1 MYTTPSDNDEQAEN
15 PPQKSRRASVPPRQS
30 QSQPRYRYQPI
41 DHLEHPEIPKILR
54 ASRHLKQTPRHV
66 ATELDEDESTGKD
79 TQKGYTETEPSI
91 GTRGTTR
98 YRVPAQ
104 ISNKSQVPQK
114 KRAGAHTSPPTTPP
128 PSAHPI
134 QRTRPKRSAQQQL
147 IHITRSRPGI
157 LLIIGLVLL
166 LLFSV
171 IAVNISRSQSN
182 ETVNSIAT
190 VTSQYNGTPQTGI
203 QSANP
208 HELVITPEDTDH
220 PPPPVY
226 ATSAYLLDADT
237 GATLYA
243 RNPFMHLPMMSTT
256 KLMTALLAVEQ
267 GNLDQPITITGAI
280 AHDISQLSADSTVFG
295 LKPGETYTLRDMLY
309 GLLLLSGNDAAIA
322 IADTLAGNLP
332 HFVAE
337 MNQRAHQ
344 LGLNDTHYMNP
355 HGLLATGNYS
365 SARDLAILGLYT
377 LNNPIIHKI
386 SGTETYDIPKTS
398 THPDHPLLNGNQ
410 FLFWYP
416 GVDGGKPGYDGG
428 SNFVQVISVTRNHHH
443 LIGVTMHT
451 NNWWTDMRDLMNW
464 GFDNFTWISPHD
476 VESAQNPIPYD
487 YLWNYFVSDKKEN
500 TIPTAGGRYYIL
512 TGYTVSDPIL
522 SYFDKAGGIKQ
533 FGYPISLQIASG
545 GTAISQHF
553 EKSTIQCDL
562 ATKQCTIV

>member
-1 MYTTPSDNDEQAEN
+1 MYTTPSDNDEQPEY
-15 PPQKSRRASVPPRQS
+15 PPQKSRRTSVPPKQS

-54 ASRHLKQTPRHV
+54 ASRHLKQTTRHV
-66 ATELDEDESTGKD
+66 ATELDENESIGKD
-79 TQKGYTETEPSI
+79 TQTEYTEPSI
-91 GTRGTTR
+91 GTSGTTR
-98 YRVPAQ
+98 YRAPQ
-104 ISNKSQVPQK
+104 QTSNKFLAPQK
-114 KRAGAHTSPPTTPP
+114 KRSPVHTSPPTTPP
-128 PSAHPI
+128 PPAHRI
-134 QRTRPKRSAQQQL
+134 RRTRPKRSTQQQL
-147 IHITRSRPGI
+147 IHLTRSRPGI

-171 IAVNISRSQSN
+171 IAINISRSQSN
-182 ETVNSIAT
+182 EANSIAT
-190 VTSQYNGTPQTGI
+190 ATSQYNVTPQTGI
-203 QSANP
+203 QSGNP
-208 HELVITPEDTDH
+208 HELVITPADTDH

-243 RNPFMHLPMMSTT
+243 RNPFIHLPMMSTT

-267 GNLDQPITITGAI
+267 GKLDQPITITSAI
-280 AHDISQLSADSTVFG
+280 ARDISKLSADSTLFG
-295 LKPGETYTLRDMLY
+295 LKQGETYTLRDMLY
-309 GLLLLSGNDAAIA
+309 GLLLKSGNDAAIA
-322 IADTLAGNLP
+322 IADTLGGNLP
-332 HFVAE
+332 QFVAR

-355 HGLLATGNYS
+355 HGLLATNHYS
-365 SARDLAILGLYT
+365 SARDLAMLGLYA

-386 SGTETYDIPKTS
+386 SGTETYDIPQTS
-398 THPDHPLLNGNQ
+398 THPEHPLLNGNQ

-464 GFDNFTWISPHD
+464 GFNNFTWISPHD
-476 VESAQNPIPYD
+476 VESAKNPIPYD

-500 TIPTAGGRYYIL
+500 TITTAGSRYYIF
-512 TGYTVSDPIL
+512 TGYTISDPIL
-522 SYFDKAGGIKQ
+522 SYFDKAGGLKQ
-533 FGYPISLQIASG
+533 FGYPVSLQIASS
-545 GTAISQHF
+545 GTVISQHF

-562 ATKQCTIV
+562 FTKQCTAG

>member
-1 MYTTPSDNDEQAEN
+1 MYTTPSDNDEQPEY

-30 QSQPRYRYQPI
+30 QSQPRYRHQPI

-54 ASRHLKQTPRHV
+54 ASRHLEQTTRHV
-66 ATELDEDESTGKD
+66 ATELDKDETTGEG
-79 TQKGYTETEPSI
+79 TQTETGYTKPPISSS
-91 GTRGTTR
+91 GTAR
-98 YRVPAQ
+98 YRAPQ
-104 ISNKSQVPQK
+104 QTSNTFRVPQK
-114 KRAGAHTSPPTTPP
+114 SRTAVHTPPPTTPP
-128 PSAHPI
+128 AAHRI
-134 QRTRPKRSAQQQL
+134 RRTRPKRSVQQQL
-147 IHITRSRPGI
+147 IHFTRSRPGI

-166 LLFSV
+166 LLFGV

-182 ETVNSIAT
+182 AANSITT
-190 VTSQYNGTPQTGI
+190 VTSQYNGTPQTVV
-203 QSANP
+203 QSGNP

-267 GNLDQPITITGAI
+267 GKLDQPITITSAI
-280 AHDISQLSADSTVFG
+280 AHDVSQLSADSTVFG
-295 LKPGETYTLRDMLY
+295 LKQGETYTLRDMLY

-322 IADTLAGNLP
+322 IADTLAGSLP

-355 HGLLATGNYS
+355 HGLLDTNHYS
-365 SARDLAILGLYT
+365 SAHDLAVLGRYA

-398 THPDHPLLNGNQ
+398 THPEHPLLNGNQ

-464 GFDNFTWISPHD
+464 GFDSFTWISPHD
-476 VESAQNPIPYD
+476 VESAQNPIPFD

-500 TIPTAGGRYYIL
+500 TITTADGRYYIL
-512 TGYTVSDPIL
+512 TGYAISDPIL
-522 SYFDKAGGIKQ
+522 SYFDKAGGLKQ
-533 FGYPISLQIASG
+533 FGYPISLQIASS

-562 ATKQCTIV
+562 ATKQCTTG